1 MEFFQGQT
9 RTNVNSQMFNEII
22 VVISATGL
30 LLSLLLV
37 LLVVKSKRPDLIMAR

>member
-1 MEFFQGQT
+1 MMNQI
-9 RTNVNSQMFNEII
+9 FNEII

-37 LLVVKSKRPDLIMAR
+37 LLVVKAKRPDLIMAR